1 MIEIKYDDAKLK
13 QLERTLAGIPRAL
26 PRVMSRALNRT
37 ATSARTQVARQLSQ
51 RTGLGVSAV
60 RKQIKMSKA
69 SYSNWRSTILISS
82 KRMPLIEFKAKQTRK
97 GVTYRREGS
106 RILIRHAFL
115 TTMPSGHR
123 GVFKRKTSARL
134 PIAELKGPSLGHV
147 FSEAQDEANRIYR
160 ESSQR
165 LEKNIMDQV
174 NLILQKRR
182 SA

>member
-13 QLERTLAGIPRAL
+13 QLERTLSGIPRAL
-26 PRVMSRALNRT
+26 PRVMSRGLNRT

-51 RTGLGVSAV
+51 LTGLGVSAV
-60 RKQIKMSKA
+60 RKRIKMSKA
-69 SYSNWRSTILISS
+69 SYSNWRSTIPISS

-97 GVTYRREGS
+97 GVTYKREGS

-115 TTMPSGHR
+115 ATMPSGHR

-134 PIAELKGPSLGHV
+134 PIAELRGPSLGQV
-147 FSEAQDEANRIYR
+147 FSDAQDEANRIYR
-160 ESSQR
+160 ESLER

-174 NLILQKRR
+174 NLILQRR
-182 SA
+182 K